1 MWSNQPI
8 ELSQIQS
15 RKTLARRDWR
25 KMSETDGIRQGLK
38 KPKYAQK
45 GRVWKPQTV
54 PPYPIPK
61 SVQEMFR
68 GSWNSNTGLKDGII
82 GVIIRQIV

>member
-25 KMSETDGIRQGLK
+25 KMSETDGIRRGLK

-45 GRVWKPQTV
+45 EPQCANL
-54 PPYPIPK
+54 
-61 SVQEMFR
+61 R
-68 GSWNSNTGLKDGII
+68 RLA
-82 GVIIRQIV
+82 